1 MDAQPPDQGT
11 DKPRRRRTA
20 WWKLIDPQSRSGR
33 LGLAVLVL
41 IALPCFATIHI
52 SRSLSDDPNEDAGH
66 QAPRILAEGGG
77 IAGPDQWFGTDRLG
91 RSLFWRC
98 MLGGAISLTVGISAA
113 LIAVIIGVSW
123 GAMSGYVGGH
133 TDAAMMR
140 VVDVLYGLPY
150 ILLVVL
156 LGVAV
161 YGVID
166 SYRSGYYL
174 QVNKAADGYTDQ
186 AAELKS
192 KAAKQGDPA
201 KKKQLMAQAAEL
213 ETKADQVKNNFPKP
227 WALKLLE
234 KYPDGINVLT
244 LILAIGGVSWLT
256 MARVIRGQVLSL
268 REQPFIEAANACGV
282 GHCRILW
289 THLLPNLVGPIVVYT
304 TLTVPAAILQE
315 SFLSFLGIGIQAPL
329 PSWGNLASDG
339 LGELRTI
346 MGQSSQNRW
355 WLLFWPCL
363 LLGMTLMALNFLGD
377 ALRNRFDPKSA
388 K

>member
-1 MDAQPPDQGT
+1 MEAQKPPAQEIQ
-11 DKPRRRRTA
+11 KPPRRRTA
-20 WWKLIDPQSRSGR
+20 WWKLADPQSRAGR

-52 SRSLSDDPNEDAGH
+52 SRSLSDDPDEDATH
-66 QAPRILAEGGG
+66 QAPQLIVDGQVTA
-77 IAGPDQWFGTDRLG
+77 PSQWFGTDRLG

-113 LIAVIIGVSW
+113 LISVIIGVSW
-123 GAMSGYVGGH
+123 GALSGYIGGH

-140 VVDVLYGLPY
+140 VVDILYGLPY

-166 SYRSGYYL
+166 GYRSSHYR
-174 QVNKAADGYTDQ
+174 QVEAAAKVYTDQ
-186 AAELKS
+186 AAQLKA
-192 KAAKQGDPA
+192 KAAKEDDPGSKSA
-201 KKKQLMAQAAEL
+201 LIAQAKDL
-213 ETKADQVKNNFPKP
+213 EAKAKLAKANASKP
-227 WALKLLE
+227 WMLEQLE
-234 KYPDGINVLT
+234 KYPAGINLLT

-268 REQPFIEAANACGV
+268 REQPFIEAAKACGV
-282 GHCRILW
+282 GHLRILW
-289 THLLPNLVGPIVVYT
+289 THLLPNLIGPIVVYT

-329 PSWGNLASDG
+329 PSWGNLAADG

-355 WLLFWPCL
+355 WLLFWPCM

-377 ALRNRFDPKSA
+377 ALRNRFDPKSS